1 MNLQLPGHVS
11 LWSAIEPQ
19 IPDDDISHDRHH
31 LQRVYDWSLRLAPEV
46 EANSDLAG
54 AAALVHD
61 LVNIPKHS
69 DDRHLGGERS
79 AEQAFPYLNKAGYS
93 TDEVGAI
100 CEAVRTCSWSRGL
113 DPTGPLGVVLQD
125 ADRLDSLGAIGIAR
139 VMACAQRMND
149 LGNPGR
155 LYHPDDP
162 LFETERPLDD
172 RRQAVDHFFRKLFR
186 VADSLHTPLAQ
197 AEGAVRVATMRTY
210 LKALRSELVQGAKG

>member
-1 MNLQLPGHVS
+1 MRLQLPRHEA
-11 LWSAIEPQ
+11 LWTAIEVQ
-19 IPDDDISHDRHH
+19 VPDDDISHDRYH
-31 LQRVYDWSLRLAPEV
+31 LQRVYDWALRLAAET
-46 EANSDLAG
+46 EADRDLAG

-69 DDRHLGGERS
+69 EDRHLGGERS
-79 AEQAFPYLNKAGYS
+79 AEHAFPYLRDSGYA
-93 TDEVGAI
+93 TDEVEAI

-113 DPTGPLGVVLQD
+113 APTGRLGVVLQD
-125 ADRLDSLGAIGIAR
+125 ADRLDALGAIGIAR

-172 RRQAVDHFFRKLFR
+172 RRQAVDHFFRKLFK
-186 VADSLHTPLAQ
+186 VAESLHTPTAR
-197 AEGAVRVATMRTY
+197 AEAAKRVAVMNTF
-210 LKALRSELVQGAKG
+210 LEALRTEV